1 MISGLLFV
9 SVTLHLLIGI
19 DNKLTVL
26 KYAIYFNICN
36 SYPINTGFA
45 VIPV

>member
-1 MISGLLFV
+1 MISGVLYI

-19 DNKLTVL
+19 DNRLTVL
-26 KYAIYFNICN
+26 EYAMYLTDIN

-45 VIPV
+45 VIPA